1 MSEAECD
8 EVEKT
13 IKKCEEFFQK
23 LENKLLFNSCAN
35 FLKEMGDETAAM
47 SWFVKET
54 SALDTQIESLTMA
67 ILPLMNMFHTRVA
80 TMAAMK

>member
-1 MSEAECD
+1 MSEVECD

-13 IKKCEEFFQK
+13 NKNCEEFVHK

-47 SWFVKET
+47 SWLVKET
-54 SALDTQIESLTMA
+54 SALDMQIESLTMV
-67 ILPLMNMFHTRVA
+67 ILSCR
-80 TMAAMK
+80 